1 MLTSRCTLAL
11 TALGVSGFVNTT
23 SADTLTGTLQK
34 VAEKGEITIG
44 HRDSA
49 IPLSFLDAQQAPN
62 GFSIDICKKIV
73 DGVRTKINRPDLKLV
88 YLPVTSQTRIPL
100 MANETIDLECGST
113 TNTPERHS
121 QVDFSITTF
130 VAGGR
135 LLVKTNSGIKN
146 LDDLSGKTV
155 AANQGSSPVRALLQ
169 IDAERKLN
177 LKMIPAKD
185 FAESFLLLETGRVVA
200 VAQDD
205 VLLAG
210 LRATARNPADYQITG
225 DAFTIEP
232 YAIML
237 RKDDPSFKKVADDV
251 ITSMMASGEFDR
263 LYAQWF
269 QSPFPPR
276 NVNMDLP
283 MSEQLKRV
291 VAKPTDS
298 SDPNSY
304 R

>member
-1 MLTSRCTLAL
+1 MLPSRFAISIII
-11 TALGVSGFVNTT
+11 LGASGFVQPTF
-23 SADTLTGTLQK
+23 ADPLIGTLQK

-49 IPLSFLDAQQAPN
+49 IPFSFLDGQQEPI
-62 GFSIDICKKIV
+62 GFSIDICRKIV
-73 DGVRTKINRPDLKLV
+73 DGVRAKLSRPDLKLI

-100 MANETIDLECGST
+100 MANGTIDLECGST

-135 LLVKTNSGIKN
+135 LLVKANSGIKN

-185 FAESFLLLETGRVVA
+185 FAESFLLLETGRAVA

-205 VLLAG
+205 ILLAG
-210 LRATARNPADYQITG
+210 LRATARNPADYQITA
-225 DAFTIEP
+225 DPFTIEP

-237 RKDDPSFKKVADDV
+237 RKDDPNFKKVADDV

-269 QSPFPPR
+269 QNPFPPR
-276 NVNMDLP
+276 NVNMNLS
-283 MSEQLKRV
+283 MSEQLRRV

-298 SDPNSY
+298 SDPSSY